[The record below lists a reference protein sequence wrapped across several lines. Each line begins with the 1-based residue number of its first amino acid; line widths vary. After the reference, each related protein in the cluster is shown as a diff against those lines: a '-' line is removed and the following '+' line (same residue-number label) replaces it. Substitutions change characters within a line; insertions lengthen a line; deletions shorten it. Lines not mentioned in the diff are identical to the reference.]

1 MTLKSK
7 NLINLNDYLDKLS
20 EAYIHDYGI
29 LSSLIWDAKQHTT
42 DENNSH
48 LDWCM
53 VHFNTSMVDIHKTIK
68 NIQARLREI
77 DAGTKIQE

>member
-1 MTLKSK
+1 MTLKNK
-7 NLINLNDYLDKLS
+7 NLISLNNYLDMLASTYITDYSVLASKIWEAKL
-20 EAYIHDYGI
+20 
-29 LSSLIWDAKQHTT
+29 KTT
-42 DENNSH
+42 PENNAH

-77 DAGTKIQE
+77 DASSKIQE

>member
-1 MTLKSK
+1 MTLKNK
-7 NLINLNDYLDKLS
+7 NLISLNNYLDRLAS
-20 EAYIHDYGI
+20 AYITDYSA
-29 LSSLIWDAKQHTT
+29 LASMIWEAKQQTT
-42 DENNSH
+42 DENSSH